1 MLRSDHDGPRAIGQ
15 GHGGLHHLV
24 GEGAGVILQMGIQ
37 NGEQL
42 RGVDAVLDALGQGS
56 VDRHLLAQ
64 GGVGQGQH
72 HQIGGG
78 NQGFPVAGGAEARP
92 AHHGAG
98 VKTLQGGHPL
108 GQARGHHHRT
118 GGALQQKE
126 HLGRRLLQPA
136 DRLAEG
142 EAQQLPLAGETLE
155 NIRRLVGQ
163 ERKGAQQ
170 LKQLAW
176 ICHGSALL
184 GRGRHQQAGIDRLQ
198 ARIQRGLKILG

>member
-1 MLRSDHDGPRAIGQ
+1 MRRNKAATHRTHPGQ
-15 GHGGLHHLV
+15 GRGNHTGL
-24 GEGAGVILQMGIQ
+24 GARDIGHQR
-37 NGEQL
+37 L
-42 RGVDAVLDALGQGS
+42 RVKAGPVRGLGKQCDI
-56 VDRHLLAQ
+56 DRHRR
-64 GGVGQGQH
+64 GQH

-136 DRLAEG
+136 DRLAKG

-155 NIRRLVGQ
+155 NIWRLVSQ

-170 LKQLAW
+170 LKQLA
-176 ICHGSALL
+176 
-184 GRGRHQQAGIDRLQ
+184 
-198 ARIQRGLKILG
+198 